1 MAELSYDSYIEL
13 DIGFSGVQKKV
24 TAWVVKCRT
33 FHAVVYWMFIFFN
46 ILTVYDF
53 MLDLSKVLLNTSSK
67 YTAVKM
73 DNGISIKGT
82 DLWCCVSYFYIF
94 SIQINTRSPKSS
106 KNKRE

>member
-1 MAELSYDSYIEL
+1 MHSTFKDFFLMAELSYDSYIEL

-24 TAWVVKCRT
+24 TSCRT

-53 MLDLSKVLLNTSSK
+53 MLELFKVLLNTSSK

-73 DNGISIKGT
+73 ENGISI
-82 DLWCCVSYFYIF
+82 
-94 SIQINTRSPKSS
+94 
-106 KNKRE
+106 

>member
-1 MAELSYDSYIEL
+1 MYSTLKDFFFNGRTVIWQL
-13 DIGFSGVQKKV
+13 HRVGV

-53 MLDLSKVLLNTSSK
+53 MLELSKVLLNTSSK

-73 DNGISIKGT
+73 DNGISI
-82 DLWCCVSYFYIF
+82 
-94 SIQINTRSPKSS
+94 
-106 KNKRE
+106 

>member
-1 MAELSYDSYIEL
+1 MYSTFKDFFNGRTVIWQCYIEL
-13 DIGFSGVQKKV
+13 DIGFSGVQIKV

-53 MLDLSKVLLNTSSK
+53 MLELSKVLLNTSSK

-73 DNGISIKGT
+73 DNGISI
-82 DLWCCVSYFYIF
+82 
-94 SIQINTRSPKSS
+94 
-106 KNKRE
+106 

>member
-1 MAELSYDSYIEL
+1 MYSTFKDFFNGRTVIWQCYIEL

-53 MLDLSKVLLNTSSK
+53 MLELSKVLLNTSSK

-73 DNGISIKGT
+73 DNGISI
-82 DLWCCVSYFYIF
+82 
-94 SIQINTRSPKSS
+94 
-106 KNKRE
+106 

>member
-1 MAELSYDSYIEL
+1 MYSTFKDFFNGRTVIWQCYIEL

-33 FHAVVYWMFIFFN
+33 FHTVVYWMFIFFN

-53 MLDLSKVLLNTSSK
+53 MLELCKVLLNTSSK

-73 DNGISIKGT
+73 DNGISI
-82 DLWCCVSYFYIF
+82 
-94 SIQINTRSPKSS
+94 
-106 KNKRE
+106 

>member
-1 MAELSYDSYIEL
+1 MYSTFKDFFLMAELSYDSYIEL
-13 DIGFSGVQKKV
+13 DIGFSGVQIKV

-53 MLDLSKVLLNTSSK
+53 MLELFKVLLNTSSK

-73 DNGISIKGT
+73 DIGISI
-82 DLWCCVSYFYIF
+82 
-94 SIQINTRSPKSS
+94 
-106 KNKRE
+106 